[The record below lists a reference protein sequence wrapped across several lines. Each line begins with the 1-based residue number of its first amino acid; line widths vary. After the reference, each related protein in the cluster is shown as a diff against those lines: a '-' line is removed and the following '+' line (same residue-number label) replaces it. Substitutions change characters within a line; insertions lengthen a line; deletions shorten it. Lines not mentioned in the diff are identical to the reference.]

1 MSDLQTFYEKAKNL
15 GIEYRENEPM
25 AAHTTFR
32 IGGPARIVFYPQS
45 PQQVSEIV
53 RLCRG
58 AGLDLVTVGRGSN
71 LLVGDRGIGGP
82 VMLFGSNMAA
92 IRLADETTVC
102 AEAGAKLSD
111 LCRFAQKNALS
122 GLEFAYGIPGS
133 CGGAAFMNA
142 GAYGGEMRDVL
153 VRCDHVAPDGT
164 PGFLE
169 GGALAFSYRKSAY
182 TENGCVI
189 TAIYCRLQKGDPSAI
204 RAKMEELMARRRAKQ
219 PLEYPSA
226 GSTFKRPQGNYASAL
241 IEQCGLKG
249 FSVGGAQVSEK
260 HAGFVINRSGS
271 ASCADVLELCRRV
284 QQTVQEK
291 TGYRL
296 DLEVRTV
303 GE

>member
-1 MSDLQTFYEKAKNL
+1 MSDLQTVCEKAKNL

-71 LLVGDRGIGGP
+71 LLVGDRGIDGP

-111 LCRFAQKNALS
+111 LCRFAQQNALS

-169 GGALAFSYRKSAY
+169 GGALALSYRKSAY
-182 TENGCVI
+182 TDNGCVI

>member
-1 MSDLQTFYEKAKNL
+1 MNNLSTLREAAERL
-15 GIEYRENEPM
+15 GIDFQENEPM

-32 IGGPARIVFYPQS
+32 IGGPARLVFYPKT
-45 PQQVSEIV
+45 PQQAAQVVQLCSE
-53 RLCRG
+53 
-58 AGLDLVTVGRGSN
+58 AGEKLVTVGRGSN
-71 LLVGDRGIGGP
+71 LLVGDRGIDGP
-82 VMLFGSNMAA
+82 VMLFAGNMAE
-92 IRLADETTVC
+92 IRLVDETTVY
-102 AEAGAKLSD
+102 AQSGAKLAD
-111 LCRFAQKNALS
+111 LCRFAQQHALS

-169 GGALAFSYRKSAY
+169 GGDLQLSYRKSAY
-182 TENGCVI
+182 AENGCVI
-189 TAIYCRLQKGDPSAI
+189 TGIYCRLQKGDGQAI
-204 RAKMEELMARRRAKQ
+204 RAKMDELMARRRDKQ

-249 FSVGGAQVSEK
+249 FQVGGAQVSEK
-260 HAGFVINRSGS
+260 HSGFVINRSGS
-271 ASCADVLELCRRV
+271 ATCADVLALCSRV
-284 QQTVQEK
+284 QQIVFEK

-296 DLEVRTV
+296 ELEVRTV